1 MFLIE
6 CFLKETSP
14 AKRKCGEGVGI
25 ARVRLGNRTYHTWL
39 SVVSCQTASGFG
51 VLHSCQQASRAWGN
65 TQAKTLDPTGR
76 VRYLLT
82 KNTPLCIIR
91 TNMAHGIFITGTG
104 TEIGKTVIAGGLAA
118 SLKQSGTNVGVMK
131 PISSGDTADAQFLK
145 HAAQVDDALSSIN
158 PIYLRHPLAP
168 SVAARIENR
177 EIDLPC
183 IETAFAALQ
192 QKYDFVIVEGVGGI
206 AVPIQDDFLV
216 AHLISRLQLPV
227 LIVAEA
233 GLGTLNHTLLTVAFA
248 QQFGLQIA
256 GIVLNRLSPEAAGLA
271 EATNPVE
278 IEKLTNIPV
287 IGVVPYEKRL
297 DTAYPDPVFLADF
310 MNQHIAWR
318 KLGIL

>member
-1 MFLIE
+1 M
-6 CFLKETSP
+6 T
-14 AKRKCGEGVGI
+14 
-25 ARVRLGNRTYHTWL
+25 
-39 SVVSCQTASGFG
+39 
-51 VLHSCQQASRAWGN
+51 
-65 TQAKTLDPTGR
+65 
-76 VRYLLT
+76 
-82 KNTPLCIIR
+82 
-91 TNMAHGIFITGTG
+91 HGIFITGTG

-118 SLKQSGTNVGVMK
+118 ALKQSGTHVGVMK

-145 HAAQVDDALSSIN
+145 HAAHVDDELRAIN

-177 EIDLPC
+177 EIDLSC
-183 IETAFAALQ
+183 LETAFTALQ

-206 AVPIQDDFLV
+206 AVPLRDDFLV
-216 AHLISRLQLPV
+216 AHLIEQLQLPI
-227 LIVAEA
+227 LIVAQA

-248 QQFGLQIA
+248 ERFGLQIA
-256 GIVLNRLSPEAAGLA
+256 GIVLNNHSPEVAGLA

-297 DTAYPDPVFLADF
+297 DTADPDPTFLADF

-318 KLGIL
+318 KLGIF